1 MPAHHPLPVP
11 EVQHVQ
17 PGLVDVDNY
26 FPLVNEPQH
35 LLGVILTDDQR
46 PLRVALELDGPDAS
60 IFHV

>member
-35 LLGVILTDDQR
+35 LLGVLLADDQR
-46 PLRVALELDGPDAS
+46 PLRVPLELDGPDAS
-60 IFHV
+60 KFHV

>member
-1 MPAHHPLPVP
+1 VP

-26 FPLVNEPQH
+26 FPLVDEPQH
-35 LLGVILTDDQR
+35 LLGVLLADYQR

>member
-46 PLRVALELDGPDAS
+46 PLRVPLELDGPDVS